1 MIVKLYFETTQLKS
15 NLSLLWAK
23 VIYNII
29 FNNIIF
35 NNIIF
40 NSLNSS
46 KLRLNKYKI

>member
-35 NNIIF
+35 N
-40 NSLNSS
+40 SLNSS